1 MTAYGFKQA
10 SEETLN
16 AKQIT
21 GRYGYP
27 SDIAGLAIFLSSAAG
42 SHVTGTQTLLDG
54 GSRFS
59 KHNVTP
65 ATKL

>member
-1 MTAYGFKQA
+1 MTAFGLKQA
-10 SEETLN
+10 GEEVLN
-16 AKQIT
+16 AGQPT

-27 SDIAGLAIFLSSAAG
+27 SDIAGLAVFLSSAAG
-42 SHVTGTQTLLDG
+42 SHVTGAQILLDG

-59 KHNVTP
+59 RHT